1 MHNNSRNIRVPILT
15 RVEGEGALNIRL
27 EADKVHDVQLNIY
40 EPPRFFE
47 ALLKGRPADDVPDI
61 TSRICG
67 ICPIAYQVTAAQALE
82 QCLGLQLP
90 SELILLR
97 RLIYCAEWI
106 ESHVL
111 HIHLLHAPDFFD
123 CHSAIDLAKR
133 FPNEVQRG
141 LKLKQLGN
149 RILEVLGG
157 RAIHPIN
164 IAIGG
169 FHRLPKNHELAAL
182 IPPLEQGLSLAV
194 DATRWLATLP
204 FPNHRFPYDF
214 VSLTHPELY
223 PIESGQ
229 IAIHSHNQLPSTSNT
244 DHLPIPINDYESY
257 FEEIQVPHS
266 TALQSRRIRS
276 HSLPSHSAPF
286 EPSTYFVGPL
296 ARLFHNHSRLTP
308 IARQLFDELHVDPS
322 HYNPY
327 HSILARALEV
337 VFAFE
342 EAIRI
347 LKTVRKIVL
356 PKTPKSPQTGTG
368 CSATEAPRGLI
379 FHRYAIDEQACVT
392 FAKIVPPTSQNQGQ
406 IEADLRSLLQTIYH
420 QDDQQI
426 ATACERLV
434 RTYDPC
440 ISCSTHFLKV
450 HIERA

>member
-1 MHNNSRNIRVPILT
+1 MHDNPRTIRVPILT

-27 EADKVHDVQLNIY
+27 HEDQVQDVQLNIY

-90 SELILLR
+90 NELTLLR

-111 HIHLLHAPDFFD
+111 HIHLLHAPDFFN
-123 CHSAIDLAKR
+123 CHSALDLAKQ
-133 FPNEVQRG
+133 FPNEIQRG

-169 FHRLPKNHELAAL
+169 FHRLPKSHELSDL

-204 FPNHRFPYDF
+204 FPDERYPYDF
-214 VSLTHPELY
+214 VSLTHPEHY

-229 IAIHSHNQLPSTSNT
+229 IAIHSHNPNPSLHNITIQP
-244 DHLPIPINDYESY
+244 PISIDNYEYY

-266 TALQSRRIRS
+266 TALQSRRIRNLS
-276 HSLPSHSAPF
+276 DPCKPK
-286 EPSTYFVGPL
+286 TYFVGPL
-296 ARLFHNHSRLTP
+296 ARLFHNHHRLSPT
-308 IARQLFDELHVDPS
+308 ALRLFDELQFDPS
-322 HYNPY
+322 ECNPY

-342 EAIRI
+342 ESIRI
-347 LKTVRKIVL
+347 LKTVRKIDA
-356 PKTPKSPQTGTG
+356 PKIRKITQAGTG
-368 CSATEAPRGLI
+368 LNATEAPRGLI
-379 FHRYAIDEQACVT
+379 FHRYKIDEQACIT

-406 IEADLRSLLQTIYH
+406 IESDLRSLLQNILH

-426 ATACERLV
+426 AAACERLV

-450 HIERA
+450 HIERS